1 MVDRSVQHST
11 FVIERTY
18 AASPARTFAAWSD
31 ADTKARWFAGP
42 ENWKTDIRE
51 QDFRIGG
58 RERVRGIFPDG
69 KISDFDAYYH
79 DIVANQR
86 IVYAYS
92 MYVNEKRIS
101 VSLSTVE
108 IEPAGAGTKLKYT
121 EQCTF
126 LDGYDDAGSREQG
139 TRWLLD
145 KIAASLSV

>member
-1 MVDRSVQHST
+1 MNDRSAQHST
-11 FVIERTY
+11 FIIERTY

-31 ADTKARWFAGP
+31 AATKARWFAGP
-42 ENWKTDIRE
+42 DDWKVDVRE

-69 KISDFDAYYH
+69 RVSDFDAHYH

-108 IEPAGAGTKLKYT
+108 IEPAGAGTKLTYT
-121 EQCTF
+121 EQCVF
-126 LDGYDDAGSREQG
+126 LDGYDDAGSREHG

-145 KIAASLSV
+145 KLDATLGA